1 MKCLSLKQPFAELLV
16 LGKKTIELRVWNT
29 NFRGEFLVH
38 ASKKPDAAACASM
51 GFYLALLTRGAIIG
65 KAFLYGVREYNSRDE
80 FMADRD
86 KHLATEAYVSSK
98 YGFLIK
104 DAVRFE
110 VPIPMRGQLN
120 FFNVEI

>member
-1 MKCLSLKQPFAELLV
+1 M
-16 LGKKTIELRVWNT
+16 GKKTIELRPWNT

-38 ASKKPDAAACASM
+38 ASKRPDAGACASM
-51 GFYLALLTRGAIIG
+51 GFDQASLAKGAIIG
-65 KAFLYGVREYNSRDE
+65 KAFLYGVKEYRSTGE

-120 FFNVEI
+120 FFNVEV